1 MITFHRSATDPNWL
15 ELQEDGAVLQEV
27 EVRFN
32 FRKMDHVC
40 LTVEEALTF
49 LKETERKQGKSYAYW
64 LLSAKS
70 YPSTLLGKKLSEKGY
85 SADVVQEILEKLET
99 LGLTQDEEW
108 FAREVARELS
118 AGHGP
123 RLIESKWKVKGLP
136 SEKVRAYLTDAMQ
149 EEKIQQLWPKF
160 CARKKDRQKA
170 IQALV
175 RRGFDFG
182 LVLRVCS

>member
-1 MITFHRSATDPNWL
+1 MITFHRSATDPNWI
-15 ELQEDGAVLQEV
+15 ELQEDGVVIQEI

-32 FRKMDHVC
+32 FRKMSHVS
-40 LTVEEALTF
+40 LTLEEALTF
-49 LKETERKQGKSYAYW
+49 LKETERRQGKTYAFW

-85 SADVVQEILEKLET
+85 SAGVVQEILEKLSD

-118 AGHGP
+118 SGHGP
-123 RLIESKWKVKGLP
+123 RFIEAKWRAKGLP
-136 SEKVRAYLTDAMQ
+136 ADKVRTHLSEAMQ
-149 EEKIQQLWPKF
+149 EEKIRELWPKF
-160 CARKKDRQKA
+160 SLRKKDRQKA

-182 LVLRVCS
+182 VVLQVCS